1 MKNTRR
7 LVTLAATVAVAMVLS
22 YLESLIPA
30 FTAIPGIKVGFAN
43 IAIIF
48 TLYRLGAREAVLVSV
63 IRVALS
69 SILFGSPVSFIYA
82 LAGATLSLTLMA
94 ILKRFTPL
102 GTVTVSIVGGI
113 THNLAQIGVASLLLE
128 TDVFTYYFPFL
139 LLSGTV
145 AGIVVGIAGYQL
157 IKRIK
162 LQLK

>member
-102 GTVTVSIVGGI
+102 ATVTVSIVGGI

>member
-1 MKNTRR
+1 MKNTKR

-139 LLSGTV
+139 LLSGMV

>member
-128 TDVFTYYFPFL
+128 TDVFTYYCPFL